1 MVVRLW
7 WALSI
12 VALSITHVSVS
23 VANNFVRPQSS
34 ADYGYYAY
42 CEVSHFVY
50 CLLQKIKQS
59 SVLPLVEKWED
70 YMTPNHSKF
79 AAIEED
85 RFLAGTRV
93 LSALEKVGSSYLK
106 KEFRRDCRKFLE
118 DFVNCVLSTVAA
130 RSAIGQGLSC
140 FCPPILIGGDDHAP
154 LQLFDLLL
162 DGLLAKGWVRGGD
175 MEACKSE
182 YQSFVQEQRQL
193 ERTSTRSRPDV
204 GNVLTFCSSKAGF
217 RVRSHLY
224 KACIGFNKAGFNLAA
239 FWFILVSFQVF
250 QLAALALRGP
260 LPSGEKFTVKL
271 DRVAIR
277 EDQVRCVLLC
287 VQEFVRDPV
296 FTQRSF
302 FSETGVEM
310 LSEAAAISDSI
321 TSSSVYVPWSSVE
334 SESSARI
341 ISDVKTCFNKALE
354 RRRLVKDASEQWYR
368 LGAVRPSSG
377 ESSSQYG
384 VRISTV
390 VEEGKVDYVPVAA
403 PSRKVTGQSRRV
415 TSPGKGKKKVS
426 DSPVKV
432 RRQFEVSSPPVS
444 SRKRTVID
452 DPNFAAALT
461 TESLRGKTRKSGRDR
476 KAAPI
481 FQGGMP

>member
-1 MVVRLW
+1 MVTGRRVGLSPGTHQFCSMETLCVFGWRLNMVGRLW

-12 VALSITHVSVS
+12 VALSITDVSVS
-23 VANNFVRPQSS
+23 VANNFIRPQSS
-34 ADYGYYAY
+34 ADYGYYAFG
-42 CEVSHFVY
+42 EVSHFVY
-50 CLLQKIKQS
+50 CLLQKIKQG
-59 SVLPLVEKWED
+59 SVLPFVEKWEE

-93 LSALEKVGSSYLK
+93 LSALEKVGSSYLR

-140 FCPPILIGGDDHAP
+140 FCPPVLIGGDDHAP

-162 DGLLAKGWVRGGD
+162 DGLLAKGWVRGVD

-182 YQSFVQEQRQL
+182 YQFSVQEQRQL
-193 ERTSTRSRPDV
+193 ERTSTRSRSDV
-204 GNVLTFCSSKAGF
+204 GNVLTFCASQASF

-224 KACIGFNKAGFNLAA
+224 KVCMSSTKLAWTWLHFGF
-239 FWFILVSFQVF
+239 IRVSFQVF
-250 QLAALALRGP
+250 QITALALRGP
-260 LPSGEKFTVKL
+260 LPSGEKYLVNW

-277 EDQVRCVLLC
+277 EDIVRSVLLC
-287 VQEFVRDPV
+287 VQDFIRDPV

-310 LSEAAAISDSI
+310 LSEAAAIADSF
-321 TSSSVYVPWSSVE
+321 TSSSVYVPWPTVE

-341 ISDVKTCFNKALE
+341 CADLKTCFEKAVE
-354 RRRLVKDASEQWYR
+354 RRRLVKDTSEQWYR

-390 VEEGKVDYVPVAA
+390 VEEGQVDYVPVAA
-403 PSRKVTGQSRRV
+403 PSRKVSNQSRGLS
-415 TSPGKGKKKVS
+415 SPGKGKIKFLTAQSKFVVNLKCVVLL
-426 DSPVKV
+426 PARV
-432 RRQFEVSSPPVS
+432 
-444 SRKRTVID
+444 
-452 DPNFAAALT
+452 NAL
-461 TESLRGKTRKSGRDR
+461 
-476 KAAPI
+476 
-481 FQGGMP
+481 